1 LEVLEAAQVQGVLLL
16 LQEPVQALALEGWIA
31 WQEELIHILN
41 R

>member
-1 LEVLEAAQVQGVLLL
+1 LEVLGGVQVQVVVLL